1 MDDILKKTTGG
12 LALALAVGGGGCGAD
27 PMPVGVAPPPMTADP
42 APVDPSIQASLAR
55 LAKLELVHV
64 GNLVTRLPREAYSC
78 YGLCPQFAAQDA
90 AERAR
95 QAPRLAKLVELAE
108 VNARSPDIVRRP
120 FSEAGDA
127 LRALADLEVV
137 QVQGMIRN
145 EPVGPNAC
153 YGLPC
158 PQAVIESGRDA
169 DERRVGIVFTTAEQ
183 ARKSGL

>member
-27 PMPVGVAPPPMTADP
+27 PMPVEAP
-42 APVDPSIQASLAR
+42 APVTAEAAQVDASIQASLAR

-95 QAPRLAKLVELAE
+95 QAPRLAKLVELAAANAASPE
-108 VNARSPDIVRRP
+108 VVRRP
-120 FSEAGDA
+120 FGEAGEA
-127 LRALADLEVV
+127 LRALAALEVV
-137 QVQGMIRN
+137 QVTGMIRN

-158 PQAVIESGRDA
+158 PPSVVEAGRNA

-183 ARKSGL
+183 ARESGL